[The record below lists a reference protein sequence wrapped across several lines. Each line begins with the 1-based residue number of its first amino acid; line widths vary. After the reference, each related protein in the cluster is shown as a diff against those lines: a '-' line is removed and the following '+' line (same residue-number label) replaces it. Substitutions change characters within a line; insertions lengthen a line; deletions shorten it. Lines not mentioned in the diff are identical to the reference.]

1 MRSSTPDNTLRTIVE
16 PIQFQ
21 LNDEYVRVC
30 DLLKLTGIAASGAQ
44 GKQMVA
50 DGLVNVDGQLES
62 RKTAKIRPGQA
73 VECRGAKVV
82 VLAMPDQRTVMTV
95 TQ

>member
-1 MRSSTPDNTLRTIVE
+1 MYRFALDNAFRTIVE
-16 PIQFQ
+16 PILFQ

-30 DLLKLTGIAASGAQ
+30 DLLKLTGIAVSGAQ

-50 DGLVNVDGQLES
+50 DGLVTVDGQPEG

-73 VECRGAKVV
+73 VECRGFKVV
-82 VLAMPDQRTVMTV
+82 VLAK
-95 TQ
+95 

>member
-1 MRSSTPDNTLRTIVE
+1 MIGVRVGAMHTSAPDDASSTAVE

-21 LNDEYVRVC
+21 LNDEHIRVC
-30 DLLKLTGIAASGAQ
+30 DLLKLTGIAASGAL

-50 DGLVNVDGQLES
+50 DGLVNVDGQLET

-73 VECRGAKVV
+73 VECRGVKVL
-82 VLAMPDQRTVMTV
+82 VLAK
-95 TQ
+95 

>member
-1 MRSSTPDNTLRTIVE
+1 MHASAPDNPFRTIVE

-21 LNDEYVRVC
+21 LTDEHIRVC
-30 DLLKLTGIAASGAQ
+30 DLLKLTGIATSGAQ

-73 VECRGAKVV
+73 VECRGVKVV
-82 VLAMPDQRTVMTV
+82 VLAK
-95 TQ
+95 

>member
-1 MRSSTPDNTLRTIVE
+1 VE

-21 LNDEYVRVC
+21 LNDEHVRVC

-50 DGLVNVDGQLES
+50 DGLVKVDGLTES
-62 RKTAKIRPGQA
+62 RKTAKIRPGQT

-82 VLAMPDQRTVMTV
+82 VLAK
-95 TQ
+95 

>member
-1 MRSSTPDNTLRTIVE
+1 MQTSVTDERFRTIVE

-21 LNDEYVRVC
+21 LTDEHIRVC
-30 DLLKLTGIAASGAQ
+30 DLLKLTGIAVSGAQ

-50 DGLVNVDGQLES
+50 DGLVTVDGRSEG

-73 VECRGAKVV
+73 VECRGVKVV
-82 VLAMPDQRTVMTV
+82 VLAK
-95 TQ
+95 

>member
-1 MRSSTPDNTLRTIVE
+1 MHTSAPDNAFKTIVE
-16 PIQFQ
+16 PILFQ

-50 DGLVNVDGQLES
+50 DGVVSVDGQPEG
-62 RKTAKIRPGQA
+62 RKTAKIRPGQT
-73 VECRGAKVV
+73 VECRGVKVV
-82 VLAMPDQRTVMTV
+82 VLAQQGTQGGRPDE
-95 TQ
+95 